1 MTQQGYGPYSPPIR
15 ETVTWCRKQT
25 STTDATSGSAKVLND
40 ATLAAGEVTSG
51 PAVTSATLG
60 SVRTRQA
67 ADAVTVLDR
76 PLAWSDAC
84 GTARRK
90 ADSAMQTPPTWRIA
104 PLYVGRSLGVLVDID
119 GQYTA
124 NAAAEKTDPSRRRK
138 TPSGATK
145 IHESSTFA
153 ASHYPRTRRRAMPM
167 LQSPASDPNKLK
179 IIPNP
184 QIRPAGR

>member
-1 MTQQGYGPYSPPIR
+1 M
-15 ETVTWCRKQT
+15 TWCRKQT
-25 STTDATSGSAKVLND
+25 STTDATRGSAKVLND

-76 PLAWSDAC
+76 PFAWSDAC
-84 GTARRK
+84 GTASRK
-90 ADSAMQTPPTWRIA
+90 ADSAMHTPPTWRSA

-124 NAAAEKTDPSRRRK
+124 NAAAEKTDPARRQK
-138 TPSGATK
+138 TPSGAAK
-145 IHESSTFA
+145 IHSSSIFA
-153 ASHYPRTRRRAMPM
+153 ASHYPRTRRRATAM
-167 LQSPASDPNKLK
+167 LQSPASDPNKL
-179 IIPNP
+179 IIMPNP
-184 QIRPAGR
+184 QIRLAGR